1 VPYEGVKNM
10 KIGHSQGATMKVSFS
25 SSQNIGNNIPKTKKD
40 NDKSEEQKNVS
51 NNSKNLSLK
60 MKNDRSANLLKQK
73 ENINKAKNDFKDNA
87 LKQNMDPKAMKDK
100 LDEYDKQLQDIDKEI
115 NQIEMEEQ
123 KKALNNEADEKKA
136 DDKTDNHT
144 NSQNKNKN
152 TESDNTTDLMNVLVT
167 SSENLNIIKQNKS
180 INVGLKGEKKVLES
194 NIELDASRG
203 SSKVDRDR
211 LSKLDD
217 TIKESQKNMFNSLH
231 DITKNTGKI
240 NGDNLKGDDNI
251 DSNSSEA
258 LEDFDAQ
265 NSDAD
270 YDKTSLNSQ
279 YIKKYAENYEEKD
292 KEGNTINSLS

>member
-1 VPYEGVKNM
+1 M

-87 LKQNMDPKAMKDK
+87 IKQNMDPKAMKDK

-144 NSQNKNKN
+144 NSQNKNQN
-152 TESDNTTDLMNVLVT
+152 TGSDNTTDLMNVLVT
-167 SSENLNIIKQNKS
+167 SSENLTIINQNKS
-180 INVGLKGEKKVLES
+180 INVGLKGEKNVLQS

-231 DITKNTGKI
+231 DISKNTEKI
-240 NGDNLKGDDNI
+240 NGDNLNGDDNI
-251 DSNSSEA
+251 DSNSSKA
-258 LEDFDAQ
+258 LEDLGAQ

>member
-1 VPYEGVKNM
+1 M

-115 NQIEMEEQ
+115 SQIEMEEQ

-136 DDKTDNHT
+136 DDKTDNQT
-144 NSQNKNKN
+144 NSQNKNQN
-152 TESDNTTDLMNVLVT
+152 TGSDNTTDLMNVLVT
-167 SSENLNIIKQNKS
+167 SSENLTIIKQNKS
-180 INVGLKGEKKVLES
+180 INVGLKGEKNVLQS

-231 DITKNTGKI
+231 DISKNTEKI

-251 DSNSSEA
+251 DSNSSKA

-265 NSDAD
+265 NSDTD
-270 YDKTSLNSQ
+270 YDKNSLNSQ